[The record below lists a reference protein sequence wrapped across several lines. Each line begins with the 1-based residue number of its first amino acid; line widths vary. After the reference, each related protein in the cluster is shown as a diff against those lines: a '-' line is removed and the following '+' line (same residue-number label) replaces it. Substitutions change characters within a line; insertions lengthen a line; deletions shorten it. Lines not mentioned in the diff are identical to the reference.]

1 MLVIITIIIVFVVF
15 IVVQCSLFKIYGV
28 WNVDSDWG
36 IGLFYLFLD
45 NSDLLN
51 YIVVVSFFK
60 GI

>member
-28 WNVDSDWG
+28 WNVGSDWG

>member
-1 MLVIITIIIVFVVF
+1 MLVVITIIIVFVIF
-15 IVVQCSLFKIYGV
+15 IVVQYGLFKIYGV
-28 WNVDSDWG
+28 WNVSSDWG

-45 NSDLLN
+45 AIDLLY